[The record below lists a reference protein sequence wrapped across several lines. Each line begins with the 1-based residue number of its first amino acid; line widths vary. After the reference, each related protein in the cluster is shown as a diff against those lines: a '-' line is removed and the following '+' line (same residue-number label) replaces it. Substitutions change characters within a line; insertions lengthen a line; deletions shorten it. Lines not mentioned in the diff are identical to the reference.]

1 MSKKKRSK
9 IMAALLCATTMAAF
23 YTAPQMVYA
32 EYLNFTADGTVTT
45 NSAGNTAI
53 TDLEGLESITFGVVG
68 EAGTAGVK
76 FYMDT
81 QYNGLVV
88 GGGALTAEDLYI
100 TVQDTADGDSYNSN
114 RYSLRNT
121 LGIHR
126 IGTGDQAVTNIEAN
140 SLGHGGMQ
148 VASDKVLI
156 LDGTAVFTNTTD
168 QSDGG
173 KINFDGKCNSE
184 QGMTVGSSF
193 ELTNAGKIT
202 KVTGID
208 VQGAL
213 TTTGTINSMNIG
225 NNQVNG
231 VTLQSNNVTAN
242 IITGTDVTDGTYHLT
257 QVGKNVADVASD
269 VEELNEKTTGM
280 TYSNGSTTFTS
291 KVVAYGG
298 LQTGN
303 GMIFDVSNNSFSVS
317 DAAEVIKAVN
327 DRNTG
332 LEATYDIASGT
343 QEAVENKTT
352 GLEAAHSRIDDL
364 NDTVS
369 TFDDRITTNAGDIS
383 TNKTAIEDLGTRVG
397 TAETEIDG
405 LQTVTTGMSYNDST
419 GTTFAKD
426 VTATDF
432 KIGDISLNAVAQAV
446 NNETKGL
453 AKTYEIAS
461 KNQTGIATLNTT
473 VGEHTNKIS
482 SLDTTVGQHTTSI
495 NDLTGKVTTAEGEID
510 ALQST
515 TADHEGRITANTN
528 NITSL
533 TSTVNEHENN
543 ITALEKKTH
552 GFDSDG
558 NTLNLTTITATTGTV
573 GNVTFNGG
581 VATGLTA
588 IEGDSVTVAGTAISK
603 GSFNGVNIA
612 NTDGKASINGISI
625 YQDQGDYYVGNV
637 NISDLTSGSGATVEG
652 IVRTENGEGGHITT
666 IEENLKVNTNGEI
679 ANHDN
684 SFKVDANGNVTA
696 ADFKVGSNSF
706 NTVVNDLNTLEGVVG
721 NADSGLVH
729 DVNGLTSTVSGHTT
743 SIEAL
748 ETTVGNESSGLVKGV
763 NDLNTTV
770 TGHTTSIN
778 SLTTIVGDENSGLVK
793 DVNTLETTVEG
804 HTDSIKVLTDKTQHF
819 NNDGSELTGLTN
831 ITSEEGTIGGIGFKG
846 NAITNVKTIGAD
858 TDTINLAGNA
868 INKGSFNGVA
878 IGVENGNATFNGVS
892 IYEDTNNDNDVMV
905 GGINLSDLESGTSTK
920 LEGIVREANEQGGG
934 YTTTIEGAL
943 KVNSATQE
951 ISNADESF
959 KVAKDGTVT
968 GKDFKV
974 GETTLTGVATDVTG
988 LKTATTGMTFTEG
1001 KTNFAQEVK
1010 ANNFVTDSADLNAL
1024 SETVNKAD
1032 TGLVAKVGALETKT
1046 TDMTYDAGTKTT
1058 TFNNNLK
1065 ANNFE
1070 AATGKLG
1077 NMAFSGYSLGAVGE
1091 TITIA
1096 GAEITSNS
1104 FNKVSIYQQDDDYYL
1119 GDVNVSALKSSQETT
1134 TDMLRGITYSSNDP
1148 NNYTMTF
1155 AGMLSVSTSGEYLFK
1170 DGNGGEYDLGDL
1182 VNTTTI
1188 TDDQF
1193 KDLADAV
1200 GALEDKTTGIEFNK
1214 ETGETTIS
1222 HMNGA
1227 DNDKDG
1233 VNDTF
1238 TKGDNF
1244 FAVNESGITANGD
1257 TFVKGEGASAGGG
1270 SGAGTGTEKSDHFV
1284 DGNQTVG
1291 GDQYVTG
1298 DVNATNGNYTGNV
1311 GVGGDVFIDA
1321 NGDNVL
1327 NDGEIS
1333 LSGVSGKVDSVSD
1346 KVDSVSI
1353 KVDEVSASVGDV
1365 SSVNSNIAG
1374 DSNDDGENDLAGAVN
1389 NEYEQRVEA
1398 DNALNER
1405 INSIDNR
1412 MGELEDRIDKVGAM
1426 AAAIANL
1433 RTMGYDPTAPTEIA
1447 VGIGQYRDETG
1458 AALGLFHYPN
1468 RDFML
1473 SMSVSTSGD
1482 EVMGGIGA
1490 TWKFGRKSP
1499 EKVAAEKAA
1508 KAEKAKLQKAEAIK
1522 EAARAKKV
1530 AEQQHR
1536 HAELA
1541 AKEAAAK

>member
-32 EYLNFTADGTVTT
+32 ENLNFTADGTVTT

-53 TDLEGLESITFGVVG
+53 ADLEGLESITFGVVG

-173 KINFDGKCNSE
+173 KINFDGKFNSE

-213 TTTGTINSMNIG
+213 TTTGTINSMTIE
-225 NNQVNG
+225 NNRVNG
-231 VTLQSNNVTAN
+231 VTLYDNEVTAN
-242 IITGTDVTDGTYHLT
+242 EVTAGTGQNTYSLT
-257 QVGKNVADVASD
+257 EVGSD
-269 VEELNEKTTGM
+269 VEDIADKTAGIASYTSSDGGN
-280 TYSNGSTTFTS
+280 TTFNGKITAYSGVTTNQISNGS
-291 KVVAYGG
+291 
-298 LQTGN
+298 
-303 GMIFDVSNNSFSVS
+303 DSFRVS
-317 DAAEVIKAVN
+317 DAADTIAWVDEWGDKVS
-327 DRNTG
+327 G
-332 LEATYDIASGT
+332 YD
-343 QEAVENKTT
+343 
-352 GLEAAHSRIDDL
+352 
-364 NDTVS
+364 
-369 TFDDRITTNAGDIS
+369 
-383 TNKTAIEDLGTRVG
+383 
-397 TAETEIDG
+397 
-405 LQTVTTGMSYNDST
+405 
-419 GTTFAKD
+419 
-426 VTATDF
+426 
-432 KIGDISLNAVAQAV
+432 
-446 NNETKGL
+446 
-453 AKTYEIAS
+453 
-461 KNQTGIATLNTT
+461 
-473 VGEHTNKIS
+473 
-482 SLDTTVGQHTTSI
+482 
-495 NDLTGKVTTAEGEID
+495 
-510 ALQST
+510 
-515 TADHEGRITANTN
+515 GRITANETAISGLDSKLTTAEGKISANETAISGLDGRLNTAESSITANTSAIETN
-528 NITSL
+528 KTNITSL
-533 TSTVNEHENN
+533 TGRVDTAEADITANETAISGLDGRLSTAESGITANTSAIETNKTNITSLTGRVDTAETD

-552 GFDSDG
+552 GFDPDG
-558 NTLNLTTITATTGTV
+558 NTLNLNSITATTGTI
-573 GNVTFNGG
+573 GNTVFSGSS
-581 VATGLTA
+581 VTGLTA

-625 YQDQGDYYVGNV
+625 YQDQDDYYVGNV
-637 NISDLTSGSGATVEG
+637 NISDLTSGSGAMVEG

-770 TGHTTSIN
+770 AGHTTSIN

-804 HTDSIKVLTDKTQHF
+804 HTGSIKDLTDKTQHF
-819 NNDGSELTGLTN
+819 NDDGSTLTGLTN

-1291 GDQYVTG
+1291 GDQYVNGDQYVTG

>member
-32 EYLNFTADGTVTT
+32 ENLNFTADGTVTT

-53 TDLEGLESITFGVVG
+53 TDLEGLESITFGVIG
-68 EAGTAGVK
+68 AGGDAGVRLY
-76 FYMDT
+76 FDG
-81 QYNGLVV
+81 NGQ
-88 GGGALTAEDLYI
+88 GGLKIDSSF
-100 TVQDTADGDSYNSN
+100 TADRIYLDVADDYGE
-114 RYSLRNT
+114 RYTLHNV

-126 IGTGDQAVTNIEAN
+126 LGTDGNYVTNIETGAD
-140 SLGHGGMQ
+140 GQGGMQ
-148 VASDKVLI
+148 VRTNAVSIFGGK
-156 LDGTAVFTNTTD
+156 AVFDNRE
-168 QSDGG
+168 GG
-173 KINFDGKCNSE
+173 TISFNMAFDAA
-184 QGMTVGSSF
+184 QGMTVGTAYSVDR
-193 ELTNAGKIT
+193 NGNI
-202 KVTGID
+202 
-208 VQGAL
+208 
-213 TTTGTINSMNIG
+213 TTTGTINSMTIKD
-225 NNQVNG
+225 NQVNG
-231 VTLQSNNVTAN
+231 VTLFGNEVTAN
-242 IITGTDVTDGTYHLT
+242 EVTACGYELT
-257 QVGKNVADVASD
+257 QVGRDVADIVSD
-269 VEELNEKTTGM
+269 VEEIAEKTQGIASYDAMTG
-280 TYSNGSTTFTS
+280 TTFTGDVRAS
-291 KVVAYGG
+291 GDLVTNSGTITDTDGNEFEVAAASEAIKNVGDLTTRMDTAEGEIDTLQGVVGDEEKG
-298 LQTGN
+298 LVK
-303 GMIFDVSNNSFSVS
+303 D
-317 DAAEVIKAVN
+317 VN
-327 DRNTG
+327 DLNT
-332 LEATYDIASGT
+332 
-343 QEAVENKTT
+343 K
-352 GLEAAHSRIDDL
+352 
-364 NDTVS
+364 
-369 TFDDRITTNAGDIS
+369 
-383 TNKTAIEDLGTRVG
+383 
-397 TAETEIDG
+397 
-405 LQTVTTGMSYNDST
+405 TTGMSYNEST

-426 VTATDF
+426 VIATDF
-432 KIGDISLNAVAQAV
+432 VIDADTSLKSVAGD
-446 NNETKGL
+446 
-453 AKTYEIAS
+453 
-461 KNQTGIATLNTT
+461 
-473 VGEHTNKIS
+473 
-482 SLDTTVGQHTTSI
+482 LD
-495 NDLTGKVTTAEGEID
+495 TAEGKISANE
-510 ALQST
+510 
-515 TADHEGRITANTN
+515 TAISGLDGRLGTAET
-528 NITSL
+528 NITNL
-533 TSTVNEHENN
+533 TSTVEGHTTQIGALDGRLGTAETD
-543 ITALEKKTH
+543 ITALEIKTH
-552 GFDSDG
+552 GFSPDG
-558 NTLNLTTITATTGTV
+558 ETLEVNTITATTGTIGSAV
-573 GNVTFNGG
+573 FNGSS
-581 VATGLTA
+581 VTGLTA
-588 IEGDSVTVAGTAISK
+588 IGTVADTVSVAGTSISN
-603 GSFNGVNIA
+603 GSFNGVSIA
-612 NTDGKASINGISI
+612 DRTGGATINGISI
-625 YQDQGDYYVGNV
+625 YQDQSTQDYYVGNV
-637 NISDLTSGSGATVEG
+637 NISDLTDGGSGATVVG

-684 SFKVDANGNVTA
+684 SFKVDVNGNVTA

-721 NADSGLVH
+721 NADSGLVKDVDDLQETVGDSTKGLVK
-729 DVNGLTSTVSGHTT
+729 DVNDLTGRVDTNESNIT
-743 SIEAL
+743 SL
-748 ETTVGNESSGLVKGV
+748 QNTVGDDTKGLVKGV
-763 NDLNTTV
+763 NDLTGRVTTAEGEID
-770 TGHTTSIN
+770 T
-778 SLTTIVGDENSGLVK
+778 LQ
-793 DVNTLETTVEG
+793 VNTANLKGTT
-804 HTDSIKVLTDKTQHF
+804 LTDMTEIETDK
-819 NNDGSELTGLTN
+819 
-831 ITSEEGTIGGIGFKG
+831 ITATEGTIGGISFETVSGE
-846 NAITNVKTIGAD
+846 KTIGTAD
-858 TDTINLAGNA
+858 DTINLAGNA
-868 INKGSFNGVA
+868 ISKGSFNGVA
-878 IGVENGNATFNGVS
+878 IGVENGHATFNGVS
-892 IYEDTNNDNDVMV
+892 IYEDNDNDVMV
-905 GGINLSDLESGTSTK
+905 GGINLSDLQNTTINSGTEIK
-920 LEGIVREANEQGGG
+920 GITRTDNTLDNDTDNDF
-934 YTTTIEGAL
+934 TTTIEGKL
-943 KVNSATQE
+943 NVSTDGKITQTDGAFAVDAE
-951 ISNADESF
+951 
-959 KVAKDGTVT
+959 GTVT

-974 GETTLTGVATDVTG
+974 GETTLTSVANDVAG

-1222 HMNGA
+1222 HMNGT
-1227 DNDKDG
+1227 DTDSDG

-1238 TKGDNF
+1238 TKGDKF
-1244 FAVNESGITANGD
+1244 FAVNGSGITANGD
-1257 TFVKGEGASAGGG
+1257 TFVKGEGGSDGSG

-1284 DGNQTVG
+1284 DGDQTVG

-1333 LSGVSGKVDSVSD
+1333 LYGVSGKVDSVSE

>member
-23 YTAPQMVYA
+23 YASPKMVYA
-32 EYLNFTADGTVTT
+32 VSLNQTTDGTVTT
-45 NSAGNTAI
+45 DGGVANTPI
-53 TDLEGLESITFGVVG
+53 HNLEGIESITFGVQGDLETGGVQLYFD
-68 EAGTAGVK
+68 GTGT
-76 FYMDT
+76 YG
-81 QYNGLVV
+81 GLVAN
-88 GGGALTAEDLYI
+88 GSLTATDLYI
-100 TVQDTADGDSYNSN
+100 TVDNRVDGDNYGSN
-114 RYSLRNT
+114 RYSLKNA

-126 IGTGDQAVTNIEAN
+126 IGTGDDAVTNIEAN
-140 SLGHGGMQ
+140 AQGHGGMQ
-148 VASDKVLI
+148 VSSEKVLI
-156 LDGTAVFTNTTD
+156 LDGTATFINTTT
-168 QSDGG
+168 QGDGG
-173 KINFDGKCNSE
+173 TINFDGKFNSE

-202 KVTGID
+202 KVTGIE

-242 IITGTDVTDGTYHLT
+242 TITGTDVTDGTYHLS
-257 QVGKNVADVASD
+257 QVGKDVADVAID

-303 GMIFDVSNNSFSVS
+303 GMIFDGSNNSFSVS

-332 LEATYDIASGT
+332 LEATYDIASET

-369 TFDDRITTNAGDIS
+369 TFDNRITTNADNIA

-397 TAETEIDG
+397 AAETEIDG
-405 LQTVTTGMSYNDST
+405 LQTVTTGMSYKDST

-432 KIGDISLNAVAQAV
+432 VIDADTSLSGVANA
-446 NNETKGL
+446 L
-453 AKTYEIAS
+453 
-461 KNQTGIATLNTT
+461 
-473 VGEHTNKIS
+473 
-482 SLDTTVGQHTTSI
+482 
-495 NDLTGKVTTAEGEID
+495 TTAEGKISANETAISGLD
-510 ALQST
+510 SKLT
-515 TADHEGRITANTN
+515 TAEGKISANETAIIGLDNKLTTAEGKIKTNTDD
-528 NITSL
+528 IG
-533 TSTVNEHENN
+533 
-543 ITALEKKTH
+543 ALKIKTH
-552 GFDSDG
+552 GFSDDG
-558 NTLNLTTITATTGTV
+558 ETLKITTITATTGTV

-581 VATGLTA
+581 EATGLTNISGA
-588 IEGDSVTVAGTAISK
+588 SITVAGNTLTN
-603 GSFNGVNIA
+603 GSFNGVGIGVK
-612 NTDGKASINGISI
+612 DGQAAFNNVSI
-625 YQDQGDYYVGNV
+625 YVDDEGHYNVGTV
-637 NISDLTSGSGATVEG
+637 DLNELGAGSSATVDG
-652 IVRTENGEGGHITT
+652 IVRSDYGQDQHITT
-666 IEENLKVNTNGEI
+666 IEGTLKVDTNGTFYN
-679 ANHDN
+679 ANET
-684 SFKVDANGNVTA
+684 FKVDQNGNVTA

-748 ETTVGNESSGLVKGV
+748 KTTVGNESSGLVKDVDDLQETVGDSTKGLVKGV

-770 TGHTTSIN
+770 AGHTTSIN

-804 HTDSIKVLTDKTQHF
+804 HTGSIEDLTDKTQHF
-819 NNDGSELTGLTN
+819 NDDGSTLTGLTN
-831 ITSEEGTIGGIGFKG
+831 ITSTKGTIGGIGFEG
-846 NAITNVKTIGAD
+846 NAITNVKTIGTAD
-858 TDTINLAGNA
+858 DTINLAGNA
-868 INKGSFNGVA
+868 ISQGRFNGVA
-878 IGVENGNATFNGVS
+878 IGVENGHATFNGVS
-892 IYEDTNNDNDVMV
+892 IYTDAQNDNDVMV
-905 GGINLSDLESGTSTK
+905 GGINLSDLQSGTNTK
-920 LEGIVREANEQGGG
+920 LEGIVREENVDGDPSKG
-934 YTTTIEGAL
+934 YTTTIEETL

-951 ISNADESF
+951 ISNADRSF

-988 LKTATTGMTFTEG
+988 LKTATTGMTYADG

-1010 ANNFVTDSADLNAL
+1010 ATNVTTTAGADLNAL
-1024 SETVNKAD
+1024 SETVGD
-1032 TGLVAKVGALETKT
+1032 ETDGLVKDVADL
-1046 TDMTYDAGTKTT
+1046 GTKTT
-1058 TFNNNLK
+1058 NLSADGSTLTNMTNIEAEKGTFGGIS
-1065 ANNFE
+1065 F
-1070 AATGKLG
+1070 ATVDGVKTIG
-1077 NMAFSGYSLGAVGE
+1077 TSTD
-1091 TITIA
+1091 TITVA
-1096 GAEITSNS
+1096 GAAITSNS
-1104 FNKVSIYQQDDDYYL
+1104 FNNVAIYQQNVDEEEHYFV
-1119 GDVNVSALKSSQETT
+1119 GDVDVSALEAGNTEITNK
-1134 TDMLRGITYSSNDP
+1134 LRGITYSNEQGDD
-1148 NNYTMTF
+1148 YTMNF
-1155 AGMLSVSTSGEYLFK
+1155 AGGAFSVSTKGEFTFKDSTGEYHLK
-1170 DGNGGEYDLGDL
+1170 DL
-1182 VNTTTI
+1182 VNTV
-1188 TDDQF
+1188 DSEH
-1193 KDLADAV
+1193 LADV
-1200 GALEDKTTGIEFNK
+1200 EELKGKVDALEDKTTGIEFNK

-1222 HMNGA
+1222 HMNGT
-1227 DNDKDG
+1227 DNDNDG
-1233 VNDTF
+1233 INDTF

-1244 FAVNESGITANGD
+1244 FAVNENGITANGD
-1257 TFVKGEGASAGGG
+1257 TFVTGQGQSAG
-1270 SGAGTGTEKSDHFV
+1270 SGAGTGSGEETDTSDHFV

-1291 GDQYVTG
+1291 GDQTVKGDQYVTG
-1298 DVNATNGNYTGNV
+1298 DVNAANGNYTGNV

-1327 NDGEIS
+1327 NEGEIS

-1447 VGIGQYRDETG
+1447 VGIGQYRSETG

-1499 EKVAAEKAA
+1499 EKVAAEKA
-1508 KAEKAKLQKAEAIK
+1508 EKAKAAKLKKAEAIK

-1530 AEQQHR
+1530 IEQQER

-1541 AKEAAAK
+1541 AKESAAK

>member
-32 EYLNFTADGTVTT
+32 ENLNFTADGTVTT

-173 KINFDGKCNSE
+173 KINFDGKFNSE

-231 VTLQSNNVTAN
+231 VTLYDNEVTAN
-242 IITGTDVTDGTYHLT
+242 EVTAGTGQNTYSLT
-257 QVGKNVADVASD
+257 EVGSD
-269 VEELNEKTTGM
+269 VEDIADKTAGIASYTSSDGGN
-280 TYSNGSTTFTS
+280 TTFNGKITAYSGVTTNQISNGS
-291 KVVAYGG
+291 
-298 LQTGN
+298 
-303 GMIFDVSNNSFSVS
+303 DSFRVS
-317 DAAEVIKAVN
+317 DAADTIAWVDEWGDKVS
-327 DRNTG
+327 G
-332 LEATYDIASGT
+332 YD
-343 QEAVENKTT
+343 
-352 GLEAAHSRIDDL
+352 
-364 NDTVS
+364 
-369 TFDDRITTNAGDIS
+369 
-383 TNKTAIEDLGTRVG
+383 
-397 TAETEIDG
+397 
-405 LQTVTTGMSYNDST
+405 
-419 GTTFAKD
+419 
-426 VTATDF
+426 
-432 KIGDISLNAVAQAV
+432 
-446 NNETKGL
+446 
-453 AKTYEIAS
+453 
-461 KNQTGIATLNTT
+461 
-473 VGEHTNKIS
+473 
-482 SLDTTVGQHTTSI
+482 
-495 NDLTGKVTTAEGEID
+495 
-510 ALQST
+510 
-515 TADHEGRITANTN
+515 GRITANETAISGLDGRLSTAESGITANTSAIETN
-528 NITSL
+528 KTNITSL
-533 TSTVNEHENN
+533 TGRVDTAETD

-552 GFDSDG
+552 GFDPDG
-558 NTLNLTTITATTGTV
+558 NTLNLNSITATTGTI
-573 GNVTFNGG
+573 GNTVFSGSS
-581 VATGLTA
+581 VTGLTA

-637 NISDLTSGSGATVEG
+637 NISDLTSGSGATVKG

-666 IEENLKVNTNGEI
+666 IEQNLKVNTNGTI
-679 ANHDN
+679 SNRND
-684 SFKVDANGNVTA
+684 SFKVDASGNVTA
-696 ADFKVGSNSF
+696 NDFKVGTNSF
-706 NTVVNDLNTLEGVVG
+706 NTVVNDVTALKTTVGNESSGLVKDVDDLQTTVG

-729 DVNGLTSTVSGHTT
+729 DVNGLTETVGEHTT
-743 SIEAL
+743 SIGAL
-748 ETTVGNESSGLVKGV
+748 ETTVGNESTGLVKGV

-770 TGHTTSIN
+770 AGHTTSIN

-804 HTDSIKVLTDKTQHF
+804 HTGSIKDLTDKTQHF
-819 NNDGSELTGLTN
+819 NDDGSTLTGLTN

-868 INKGSFNGVA
+868 ISKGNFNGVA
-878 IGVENGNATFNGVS
+878 IGVDGDNHATFNGVS

-905 GGINLSDLESGTSTK
+905 GSINLSDLQNTTINSGTEIK
-920 LEGIVREANEQGGG
+920 GITRTDNTPDNDTDNDF
-934 YTTTIEGAL
+934 TTTIEGKL
-943 KVNSATQE
+943 NVSTDGKITQTDGDFAVDAE
-951 ISNADESF
+951 
-959 KVAKDGTVT
+959 GTVT

-974 GETTLTGVATDVTG
+974 GDTTLTGVANDVAG
-988 LKTATTGMTFTEG
+988 LEIATTGMTFTDG
-1001 KTNFAQEVK
+1001 KTNFAQDVK
-1010 ANNFVTDSADLNAL
+1010 ATNFVTDSADLNAL
-1024 SETVNKAD
+1024 SDTVNNEQ
-1032 TGLVAKVGALETKT
+1032 TGLVSKVGVLETKT

-1070 AATGKLG
+1070 AATGRLG

-1222 HMNGA
+1222 HMNGT
-1227 DNDKDG
+1227 DTDSDG

-1257 TFVKGEGASAGGG
+1257 TFVTGQGQSAG
-1270 SGAGTGTEKSDHFV
+1270 SGAGTGSGEGTDTSDHFV
-1284 DGNQTVG
+1284 DGDQTVG

-1311 GVGGDVFIDA
+1311 GVRGDVFIDA

-1333 LSGVSGKVDSVSD
+1333 LSGVSGKVDSVSE

>member
-32 EYLNFTADGTVTT
+32 ENLNFTADGTVTT

-100 TVQDTADGDSYNSN
+100 TVQDTADGDGYNSN

-148 VASDKVLI
+148 VASDKVSI

-173 KINFDGKCNSE
+173 KINFDGKFNSE

-242 IITGTDVTDGTYHLT
+242 IITGTDVTDGTYHLS
-257 QVGKNVADVASD
+257 QVGKDVADVASD
-269 VEELNEKTTGM
+269 VKELNEKTTGM

-303 GMIFDVSNNSFSVS
+303 GMIFDGSNNSFSVS
-317 DAAEVIKAVN
+317 DAAEVIKAIN

-446 NNETKGL
+446 NNETTGL

-461 KNQTGIATLNTT
+461 KNQTDIATLNTT

-495 NDLTGKVTTAEGEID
+495 NYLTGRVTTAEGEID
-510 ALQST
+510 TLQST

-533 TSTVNEHENN
+533 TSTVNEHETN

-603 GSFNGVNIA
+603 GSFNGVSIA

-652 IVRTENGEGGHITT
+652 IVRTPNDESDLSKGYTTT
-666 IEENLKVNTNGEI
+666 IEGALAVNSATG
-679 ANHDN
+679 D
-684 SFKVDANGNVTA
+684 
-696 ADFKVGSNSF
+696 
-706 NTVVNDLNTLEGVVG
+706 
-721 NADSGLVH
+721 
-729 DVNGLTSTVSGHTT
+729 
-743 SIEAL
+743 
-748 ETTVGNESSGLVKGV
+748 
-763 NDLNTTV
+763 TTV
-770 TGHTTSIN
+770 TGTVTAKDFVLNGGN
-778 SLTTIVGDENSGLVK
+778 SLSELDSQVNNSTTGLKATYDIASANKTAIEDQTTGLKATYDIATANKAAIENEETGL
-793 DVNTLETTVEG
+793 DALNA
-804 HTDSIKVLTDKTQHF
+804 KTQHF
-819 NNDGSELTGLTN
+819 NDDGSTLTGLTN

-868 INKGSFNGVA
+868 ISKGNFNGVA
-878 IGVENGNATFNGVS
+878 IGVDGDNHATFNGVS

-905 GGINLSDLESGTSTK
+905 GSINLSDLQNTTINSGTEIK
-920 LEGIVREANEQGGG
+920 GITRTDNTPDNDTDNDF
-934 YTTTIEGAL
+934 TTTIEGKL
-943 KVNSATQE
+943 NVSTDGKITQTDGDF
-951 ISNADESF
+951 AVD
-959 KVAKDGTVT
+959 ADGTVT

-974 GETTLTGVATDVTG
+974 GDTTLTGVATDVTG
-988 LKTATTGMTFTEG
+988 LKTATTGMTYADG

-1010 ANNFVTDSADLNAL
+1010 ATNFVTDSADLNAL
-1024 SETVNKAD
+1024 SETVNNVD
-1032 TGLVAKVGALETKT
+1032 TGLVTKVDTLETKT
-1046 TDMTYDAGTKTT
+1046 TNLSADGSTLTNMT
-1058 TFNNNLK
+1058 NV
-1065 ANNFE
+1065 E
-1070 AATGKLG
+1070 AAKGTFGGVTFEGGKATGLTNIAG
-1077 NMAFSGYSLGAVGE
+1077 D
-1091 TITIA
+1091 TITVA
-1096 GAEITSNS
+1096 GAAITSNS
-1104 FNKVSIYQQDDDYYL
+1104 FNNVDIYQQDDDYYL
-1119 GDVNVSALKSSQETT
+1119 GDINVSELQNGNTEINNK
-1134 TDMLRGITYSSNDP
+1134 LRGITYSNEQGND
-1148 NNYTMTF
+1148 YTMTF
-1155 AGMLSVSTSGEYLFK
+1155 AGVMSVSTTGEYEFNYKGKTYGL
-1170 DGNGGEYDLGDL
+1170 DDLINTVDVGDL
-1182 VNTTTI
+1182 DKV
-1188 TDDQF
+1188 
-1193 KDLADAV
+1193 KDLANRVDN
-1200 GALEDKTTGIEFNK
+1200 LEDKTTGIEFDK
-1214 ETGETTIS
+1214 KTGETTIS
-1222 HMNGA
+1222 HMNGT
-1227 DNDKDG
+1227 DTDG
-1233 VNDTF
+1233 DEINDTF

-1244 FAVNESGITANGD
+1244 FAVNGSGITANGD

-1311 GVGGDVFIDA
+1311 GVGEDVFIDA

-1327 NDGEIS
+1327 NNGEIS
-1333 LSGVSGKVDSVSD
+1333 LSGVSDKVNSVSD

-1522 EAARAKKV
+1522 EAVRARKV

-1541 AKEAAAK
+1541 AKESAAK

>member
-1 MSKKKRSK
+1 M
-9 IMAALLCATTMAAF
+9 
-23 YTAPQMVYA
+23 
-32 EYLNFTADGTVTT
+32 
-45 NSAGNTAI
+45 
-53 TDLEGLESITFGVVG
+53 
-68 EAGTAGVK
+68 
-76 FYMDT
+76 
-81 QYNGLVV
+81 
-88 GGGALTAEDLYI
+88 
-100 TVQDTADGDSYNSN
+100 
-114 RYSLRNT
+114 
-121 LGIHR
+121 
-126 IGTGDQAVTNIEAN
+126 
-140 SLGHGGMQ
+140 
-148 VASDKVLI
+148 
-156 LDGTAVFTNTTD
+156 
-168 QSDGG
+168 
-173 KINFDGKCNSE
+173 
-184 QGMTVGSSF
+184 
-193 ELTNAGKIT
+193 
-202 KVTGID
+202 
-208 VQGAL
+208 
-213 TTTGTINSMNIG
+213 
-225 NNQVNG
+225 
-231 VTLQSNNVTAN
+231 
-242 IITGTDVTDGTYHLT
+242 
-257 QVGKNVADVASD
+257 
-269 VEELNEKTTGM
+269 
-280 TYSNGSTTFTS
+280 
-291 KVVAYGG
+291 
-298 LQTGN
+298 
-303 GMIFDVSNNSFSVS
+303 
-317 DAAEVIKAVN
+317 
-327 DRNTG
+327 
-332 LEATYDIASGT
+332 
-343 QEAVENKTT
+343 
-352 GLEAAHSRIDDL
+352 
-364 NDTVS
+364 
-369 TFDDRITTNAGDIS
+369 
-383 TNKTAIEDLGTRVG
+383 
-397 TAETEIDG
+397 
-405 LQTVTTGMSYNDST
+405 
-419 GTTFAKD
+419 
-426 VTATDF
+426 
-432 KIGDISLNAVAQAV
+432 
-446 NNETKGL
+446 
-453 AKTYEIAS
+453 
-461 KNQTGIATLNTT
+461 
-473 VGEHTNKIS
+473 
-482 SLDTTVGQHTTSI
+482 
-495 NDLTGKVTTAEGEID
+495 
-510 ALQST
+510 
-515 TADHEGRITANTN
+515 
-528 NITSL
+528 
-533 TSTVNEHENN
+533 
-543 ITALEKKTH
+543 
-552 GFDSDG
+552 
-558 NTLNLTTITATTGTV
+558 
-573 GNVTFNGG
+573 
-581 VATGLTA
+581 
-588 IEGDSVTVAGTAISK
+588 
-603 GSFNGVNIA
+603 
-612 NTDGKASINGISI
+612 
-625 YQDQGDYYVGNV
+625 
-637 NISDLTSGSGATVEG
+637 
-652 IVRTENGEGGHITT
+652 
-666 IEENLKVNTNGEI
+666 
-679 ANHDN
+679 
-684 SFKVDANGNVTA
+684 
-696 ADFKVGSNSF
+696 
-706 NTVVNDLNTLEGVVG
+706 
-721 NADSGLVH
+721 
-729 DVNGLTSTVSGHTT
+729 
-743 SIEAL
+743 
-748 ETTVGNESSGLVKGV
+748 
-763 NDLNTTV
+763 
-770 TGHTTSIN
+770 
-778 SLTTIVGDENSGLVK
+778 VK

-868 INKGSFNGVA
+868 ISKGSFNGVA
-878 IGVENGNATFNGVS
+878 IGVDEDNHATFNGVS

-905 GGINLSDLESGTSTK
+905 GSINLSDLQNTTINSGTEIK
-920 LEGIVREANEQGGG
+920 GITRTDNTPDNDTDNDF
-934 YTTTIEGAL
+934 TTTIEGKL
-943 KVNSATQE
+943 NVSTDGKITQTDGVFAVDAE
-951 ISNADESF
+951 
-959 KVAKDGTVT
+959 GTVT

-988 LKTATTGMTFTEG
+988 LKTATTGMTFTDG
-1001 KTNFAQEVK
+1001 KTNFTQEVK

-1024 SETVNKAD
+1024 SDTVNNAD
-1032 TGLVAKVGALETKT
+1032 TGLVTKVGALETKT

-1104 FNKVSIYQQDDDYYL
+1104 FNKVSIYQQDNDYYL

-1170 DGNGGEYDLGDL
+1170 DGNGGKYKLGDL

-1193 KDLADAV
+1193 KELADAV
-1200 GALEDKTTGIEFNK
+1200 EDKTTGIEFNK

-1222 HMNGA
+1222 HMKGT
-1227 DNDKDG
+1227 DTDSDG

-1238 TKGDNF
+1238 TKGENF

-1257 TFVKGEGASAGGG
+1257 TFVTGQGQSAG
-1270 SGAGTGTEKSDHFV
+1270 SGAGTGSGEGTDTSDHFV
-1284 DGNQTVG
+1284 DGDQTVG

-1298 DVNATNGNYTGNV
+1298 DVNATNGNYSGNV

-1327 NDGEIS
+1327 NEGEIS
-1333 LSGVSGKVDSVSD
+1333 LSGVSGKVNSVSD

>member
-32 EYLNFTADGTVTT
+32 ENLNFTADGTVTT

-173 KINFDGKCNSE
+173 KINFDGKFNSE

-231 VTLQSNNVTAN
+231 VTLYDNEVTAN
-242 IITGTDVTDGTYHLT
+242 EVTAGTGQNTYSLT
-257 QVGKNVADVASD
+257 EVGSD
-269 VEELNEKTTGM
+269 VEDIADKTAGIASYTSSDGGN
-280 TYSNGSTTFTS
+280 TTFNGKITAYSGVTTNQISNGS
-291 KVVAYGG
+291 
-298 LQTGN
+298 
-303 GMIFDVSNNSFSVS
+303 DSFRVS
-317 DAAEVIKAVN
+317 DAADTIAWVDEWGDKVS
-327 DRNTG
+327 G
-332 LEATYDIASGT
+332 YD
-343 QEAVENKTT
+343 
-352 GLEAAHSRIDDL
+352 
-364 NDTVS
+364 
-369 TFDDRITTNAGDIS
+369 
-383 TNKTAIEDLGTRVG
+383 
-397 TAETEIDG
+397 
-405 LQTVTTGMSYNDST
+405 
-419 GTTFAKD
+419 
-426 VTATDF
+426 
-432 KIGDISLNAVAQAV
+432 
-446 NNETKGL
+446 
-453 AKTYEIAS
+453 
-461 KNQTGIATLNTT
+461 
-473 VGEHTNKIS
+473 
-482 SLDTTVGQHTTSI
+482 
-495 NDLTGKVTTAEGEID
+495 
-510 ALQST
+510 
-515 TADHEGRITANTN
+515 GRITANETAISGLDGRLSTAESGITANTSAIETN
-528 NITSL
+528 KTNITSL
-533 TSTVNEHENN
+533 TGRVDTAETD

-552 GFDSDG
+552 GFDPDG
-558 NTLNLTTITATTGTV
+558 NTLNLNSITATTGTI
-573 GNVTFNGG
+573 GNTVFSGSS
-581 VATGLTA
+581 VTGLTA

-1291 GDQYVTG
+1291 GDQYVNGDQYVTG

>member
-173 KINFDGKCNSE
+173 KINFDGKFNSE

-352 GLEAAHSRIDDL
+352 GLEAAHSRID
-364 NDTVS
+364 
-369 TFDDRITTNAGDIS
+369 
-383 TNKTAIEDLGTRVG
+383 
-397 TAETEIDG
+397 G

-461 KNQTGIATLNTT
+461 KNQTDIATLNTT
-473 VGEHTNKIS
+473 VGEHT
-482 SLDTTVGQHTTSI
+482 
-495 NDLTGKVTTAEGEID
+495 
-510 ALQST
+510 
-515 TADHEGRITANTN
+515 
-528 NITSL
+528 
-533 TSTVNEHENN
+533 NN

-625 YQDQGDYYVGNV
+625 YQDQDDYYVGNV

-1291 GDQYVTG
+1291 GDQYVNGDQYVTG